1 MAIIHYKNKSFTI
14 EECLMRSDEI
24 HCNYFKNVATL
35 IDVWMKGQK
44 NFEIMTSGSTGKP
57 KPIVFTREQCIKS
70 AQQTIRAFGLKK
82 GDNFL
87 CCLDISYVAGFMM
100 IIRALDAGANI
111 YLTKADRNPFLK
123 TATNVKFDFA
133 AFVPYQLQSIIEE
146 TPENIVRLDDMKAII
161 IGGGAIS
168 GSNKELF
175 QQIQS
180 PLYHTYG
187 MTETLTH
194 VALKRING
202 KNPESTFKAL
212 PAVSFSKDPRDC
224 LVIKTPILT
233 DEIVTNDIVNL
244 ISETEFEYLGRI
256 DHVINSGGYKIHP
269 QLVEQKI
276 EALISDL
283 FHTSNYFIF
292 TADDVKFGQ
301 HAELMIEGDTNRSK
315 INRLK
320 EELIKLLHPY
330 EVPKEI
336 HFCRKFVL
344 TRTGKVDK
352 KRTVGTKFSF

>member
-14 EECLMRSDEI
+14 EECLMRSGEI

-35 IDVWMKGQK
+35 IDAWMKGQK

-70 AQQTIRAFGLKK
+70 AEQTIRAFGLIK

-100 IIRALDAGANI
+100 IIRALVAGANI
-111 YLTKADRNPFLK
+111 YLTKAERNPFLK

-133 AFVPYQLQSIIEE
+133 AFGPYQIQSIIEE

-168 GSNKELF
+168 ASNKELF

-202 KNPESTFKAL
+202 KKPESSFKAL
-212 PAVSFSKDPRDC
+212 PGVSFSKDSRDC
-224 LVIKTPILT
+224 LVIKTPILYE
-233 DEIVTNDIVNL
+233 EIETNDIVNL
-244 ISETEFEYLGRI
+244 ISDTEFEYLGRI

-276 EALISDL
+276 EALIIDL
-283 FHTSNYFIF
+283 FQTGNYFIF
-292 TADDVKFGQ
+292 AGDDVKFGK
-301 HAELMIEGDTNRSK
+301 HVELMIEAEADQSK
-315 INRLK
+315 TNRLK
-320 EELIKLLHPY
+320 EELKKLLHPY
-330 EVPKEI
+330 EVPKSI
-336 HFCRKFVL
+336 HFCRKFII
-344 TRTGKVDK
+344 TRTGKVDRR
-352 KRTVGTKFSF
+352 RTVGSEFSL